1 METLLLWLFYIS
13 TLYAFIPGLIT
24 RIFGFR
30 VFKHGTA
37 ADKFALTFDDGPDP
51 KYTPQLLDLLKRH
64 DAKATFF
71 VVGSNAEKHPELL
84 RRIHDEGHLIGS
96 HNYVHKTNWLM
107 GPAEVKKQIQKT
119 NAIIRKVTGIDSH
132 YYRPPWGI
140 VNLFDFANRNN
151 TQIVLWSAMFGDW
164 RQRVGADRLFKRM
177 VKKLRGGEVFLLHD
191 CGSTLG
197 ANGGAPGEMLTA
209 LERLLKVADDRGLQ
223 SIRIDDMIQDGETA
237 RRTSKEPA
245 AAASKRKGAAKIS
258 WFKRMVVSLW
268 LLWEKLFHVLF
279 QIKTPNQQ
287 EPLLHFRIRPYH
299 GQTIPL
305 NEGKLLENGDRVMEL
320 HFDNQKLFD
329 FGMRSRTSVQLA
341 IQMIRGVEKSL
352 PKLAEY
358 ILEHPELKDV
368 KALYGVSM
376 INRGTEKFGF
386 IVTDLPKGWF
396 AWSSQIY
403 LKLLMSVIHPAGTSR
418 VKASLELVPKMIVMP
433 IDHLLGTFTEDGSHR
448 QHTVKKEPVK
458 QELPTAAAESKPEP
472 EQHEEEALLGAAATV
487 PTRP

>member
-30 VFKHGTA
+30 VFKRGTA
-37 ADKFALTFDDGPDP
+37 TDKFALTFDDGPDP

-64 DAKATFF
+64 GARATFF
-71 VVGSNAEKHPELL
+71 VVGSNAEKYPELL
-84 RRIHDEGHLIGS
+84 QRIHDEGHLIGS

-119 NAIIRKVTGIDSH
+119 NAIIRQVTGIDSH

-164 RQRVGADRLFKRM
+164 RQRVGSERLYKRM
-177 VKKLRGGEVFLLHD
+177 IKKLRGGEVFLLHD

-197 ANGGAPGEMLTA
+197 ANSSAPEEMLKA
-209 LERLLKVADDRGLQ
+209 LERVLKVADDRGLQ
-223 SIRIDDMIQDGETA
+223 SIRIDDMIRDVEAA
-237 RRTSKEPA
+237 RRQPKELA
-245 AAASKRKGAAKIS
+245 AAGSRRKGPVKIS
-258 WFKRMVVSLW
+258 GFKRLVVALW
-268 LLWEKLFHVLF
+268 LLWERLFHLLF
-279 QIKTPNQQ
+279 QVKTPNQQ
-287 EPLLHFRIRPYH
+287 EPLLHFRIRQYR
-299 GQTIPL
+299 GETIAL
-305 NEGKLLENGDRVMEL
+305 SEGASLKSGDKVMEL
-320 HFDNQKLFD
+320 HFDNRKLFE

-352 PKLAEY
+352 PRLAQY

-376 INRGTEKFGF
+376 INRGPEQFGF
-386 IVTDLPKGWF
+386 IVADLPKGWF
-396 AWSSQIY
+396 AWSSRLY
-403 LKLLMSVIHPAGTSR
+403 LKLLMSVIHPAGASR
-418 VKASLELVPKMIVMP
+418 VKGSMELMPKMIVMP
-433 IDHLLGTFTEDGSHR
+433 IDHLLGTFAEDGSHR
-448 QHTVKKEPVK
+448 KYTVNKEDIKKES
-458 QELPTAAAESKPEP
+458 AAAEGVQPES
-472 EQHEEEALLGAAATV
+472 EELEEEALLGAAATV